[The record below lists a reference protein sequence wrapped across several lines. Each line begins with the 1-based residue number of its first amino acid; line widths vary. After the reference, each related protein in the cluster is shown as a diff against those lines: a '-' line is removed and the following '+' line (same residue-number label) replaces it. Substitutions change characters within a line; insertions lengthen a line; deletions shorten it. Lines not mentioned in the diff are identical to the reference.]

1 MITTLRYIRKQTIFF
16 FLCILPTNSPIQ
28 LPLCCK
34 RFTHSSKTRIA
45 KIHAVRQ
52 ICFFHTLQKW
62 SLCNGLKNFYPK
74 QMTQQRTQRT
84 DSNEFIGFS
93 RCNVDL
99 NRYCLRARKDF
110 KNLGLGC
117 GSRLLLWFTDQHQL
131 PIPGYR
137 GLQPCPVVSPASR
150 AAAPCDG

>member
-45 KIHAVRQ
+45 KIHAVRH
-52 ICFFHTLQKW
+52 ICFFARYKNEAFVMAWKISVQSKWPNNARREMIIMNLLDSLVAMWIWLLLSASAKGFQK
-62 SLCNGLKNFYPK
+62 F
-74 QMTQQRTQRT
+74 R
-84 DSNEFIGFS
+84 
-93 RCNVDL
+93 V
-99 NRYCLRARKDF
+99 
-110 KNLGLGC
+110 GLGE
-117 GSRLLLWFTDQHQL
+117 RLLLWFTDQHQF
-131 PIPGYR
+131 PIPGCR
-137 GLQPCPVVSPASR
+137 GLRPCPAVSPASR